1 MPLLLGLD
9 AGTTSFKAALFDER
23 GRLVARASEEYT
35 LATPG
40 PDLVEFEPEE
50 YWRICCRMTRAV
62 VQKAGGD
69 PRAIAAMAVSSQGE
83 TLVCVDA
90 RGEAVGNAIVWLD
103 NRSRLEAEIL
113 TTELGTQRAYE
124 VTGQPE
130 VVATWPATKI
140 FWLRRNATSHFE
152 RTARFLLLEDYLLL
166 RLTGVCAGERSLH
179 SSTMLMDIR
188 TGSAWKEMLD
198 LLEIDETRLPPLY
211 DSGVAVGRVSDQA
224 SEQTGLW
231 SGTVVVTGALDQ
243 AAGMVGSG
251 NVRKGLVTES
261 TGTCL
266 AVCVNTGDRFA
277 TPAGSRIPQHYG
289 VLPGTYYS
297 ILWSP
302 TAGIV
307 LKWFRDTFYGR
318 EAPRLDGLYDEMI
331 AEAARVPPGSDGL
344 LLLPHLSGSAFP
356 DFNSDARGVWSGIAL
371 THSRGHFVRS
381 ILEAVAFLL
390 RQAVDAIEAQGVPVT
405 EIRSIGGGS
414 GSPLWSSIK
423 ADVTGKLILPIDNP
437 EPACLGAALLAG
449 VGAGVFPSLERAC
462 NSVSVAGNVVLPAA
476 ETAPVY
482 RLAMQR
488 FLALSRR
495 ACETVNGKTE

>member
-40 PDLVEFEPEE
+40 PDRVEFAPEE
-50 YWRICCRMTRAV
+50 YWRICCRVTRAV
-62 VQKAGGD
+62 VQRSGSD
-69 PRAIAAMAVSSQGE
+69 PMAVAAMAVSSQGE

-103 NRSRLEAEIL
+103 NRSRPEAEIL
-113 TTELGTQRAYE
+113 TAELGTQRAYE

-130 VVATWPATKI
+130 IVATWPATKI
-140 FWLRRNATSHFE
+140 LWLRRNAPSLFE

-166 RLTGVCAGERSLH
+166 RLTGVYAGERSLH
-179 SSTMLMDIR
+179 SSTMLLDIR
-188 TGSAWKEMLD
+188 TGSAWTEMLD
-198 LLEIDETRLPPLY
+198 LLRIDETRLPPLF
-211 DSGVAVGRVSDQA
+211 DSGAAVGRVSDRA
-224 SEQTGLW
+224 CDETGLW
-231 SGTVVVTGALDQ
+231 AGTLVVTGALDQ

-251 NVRKGLVTES
+251 NIRKGLVTES

-266 AVCVNTGDRFA
+266 AVCVNTGDRLA

-307 LKWFRDTFYGR
+307 LKWFRDTFYR
-318 EAPRLDGLYDEMI
+318 SEAPRLDGLYDEMI
-331 AEAARVPPGSDGL
+331 AEAARIPPGSDGL

-356 DFNSDARGVWSGIAL
+356 DFDNDARGMWSGIAL
-371 THSRGHFVRS
+371 THTRGHFVRS

-414 GSPLWSSIK
+414 GSALWSSIK
-423 ADVTGKLILPIDNP
+423 ADVTGKRILPIDDP
-437 EPACLGAALLAG
+437 EPACFGAALLAG
-449 VGAGVFPSLERAC
+449 VGAGVFSSLESAC
-462 NSVSVAGNVVLPAA
+462 DGLTVAGTPVLPAT
-476 ETAPVY
+476 ETTPVY
-482 RLAMQR
+482 RLAFQR

-495 ACETVNGKTE
+495 ARTTDNGEPG